1 METNKT
7 KSRRRGNVHS
17 RFYGRKI
24 HLIQRNIGLIAIVGL
39 FAFSVAY
46 VYADHSVPFDS
57 WIDHRCYTNSVGT
70 FLCSWTPSGNTT
82 FTPPLTEE
90 ETVEE
95 TEVIEETVEEIPV
108 DPYEGMT
115 REEKDIQR
123 TIDRI
128 EQDLIEDRESVP
140 NADKQLLILLK
151 RAQSECYF
159 GVDQGQPIQAY
170 ALFGIPDGFLY
181 IDETDFSKH
190 SQLGKIAKLIE
201 ACKGWDKYRVTH
213 LGEQYS
219 DIAQATADATIWEPS
234 ATLTGNV
241 TNTDEFMNRA
251 ISEHDIL
258 EEAEEAQDYKC
269 STLGKQRGFCPEGIG
284 ESVYVHDTT
293 NNPALSKYL
302 QYKADPENQVGEP
315 KYSVKTNAKCYT
327 LESFAKQYELD
338 EEARKALLEAGGCR
352 V

>member
-1 METNKT
+1 MK
-7 KSRRRGNVHS
+7 
-17 RFYGRKI
+17 
-24 HLIQRNIGLIAIVGL
+24 NIIVASVL
-39 FAFSVAY
+39 FTLAVGVSY

-57 WIDHRCYTNSVGT
+57 WIDHVCITDSDGVFICRWVPGDDSI
-70 FLCSWTPSGNTT
+70 LI
-82 FTPPLTEE
+82 PPVTEPE
-90 ETVEE
+90 ETIEE
-95 TEVIEETVEEIPV
+95 EVIEETVDEIPA

-201 ACKGWDKYRVTH
+201 ACTAWDKYRFTH
-213 LGEQYS
+213 LGQQYS
-219 DIAQATADATIWEPS
+219 DIAQAFNDQEIKLELRQAGQKLFFDAFMENI
-234 ATLTGNV
+234 
-241 TNTDEFMNRA
+241 TNSDEYLNRA

-258 EEAEEAQDYKC
+258 EEEEDAKGFMC
-269 STLGKQRGFCPEGIG
+269 SVIGKQRGFCPSGIG
-284 ESVYVHDTT
+284 EDVYVHDTT

-302 QYKADPENQVGEP
+302 QYKASPENTVGEP
-315 KYSVKTNAKCYT
+315 KYSVKTDPKCYT

-338 EEARKALLEAGGCR
+338 EEARKSLLEAGGCR